1 MFKSFFKNNL
11 TYNIGNIFTLGIAI
25 FLLPI
30 YTKYLSPNEFGIM
43 DLFMVIGTFINL
55 TIALE
60 ISQGLGRYY
69 QEAKNTSKKKEY
81 TSSAFWFT
89 FLVYLSFFFLS
100 FLFSDTFSFFLLDD
114 YGKKLIFL
122 LAIFAIVTNGIFMFT
137 QNQLKWQIQPK
148 QSVIASLVYFFVL
161 ASVTIYLLVI
171 KILS

>member
-69 QEAKNTSKKKEY
+69 Q
-81 TSSAFWFT
+81 
-89 FLVYLSFFFLS
+89 
-100 FLFSDTFSFFLLDD
+100 
-114 YGKKLIFL
+114 
-122 LAIFAIVTNGIFMFT
+122 
-137 QNQLKWQIQPK
+137 
-148 QSVIASLVYFFVL
+148 
-161 ASVTIYLLVI
+161 
-171 KILS
+171 

>member
-60 ISQGLGRYY
+60 ISQVWVILSGS
-69 QEAKNTSKKKEY
+69 KNTSKKRN
-81 TSSAFWFT
+81 TP
-89 FLVYLSFFFLS
+89 LVLFGLLFSIFIIFFLS

-114 YGKKLIFL
+114 YGKKLIF
-122 LAIFAIVTNGIFMFT
+122 
-137 QNQLKWQIQPK
+137 
-148 QSVIASLVYFFVL
+148 Y
-161 ASVTIYLLVI
+161 
-171 KILS
+171 